1 MIDKCNFYMIFI
13 ILLFIKIVSFPLFL
27 LIFIYIYLFICALKE
42 WEDFRLIYILN
53 FQTKRNGANLV
64 QIFLS
69 PSVGVFVSLALV
81 QALSPSPYS
90 GIF

>member
-1 MIDKCNFYMIFI
+1 MIFI
-13 ILLFIKIVSFPLFL
+13 ILLFIKIASFHLFIL
-27 LIFIYIYLFICALKE
+27 IWFDLIFIYIYLFICALKE

-69 PSVGVFVSLALV
+69 LSVGVFVSLALV